1 MSILPILLSVVL
13 LGLSVPIFMVFGLG
27 SATSAIWIMDLPWS
41 TLIQVSFGSMTKHV
55 LIAVPLFIFTGMV
68 MLRGG
73 AAGRLV
79 HFATTL
85 VGHWPG
91 GLGLAM
97 ILAMGFFAAF
107 CGSILAAITAIGTIM
122 IPKMVEQGY
131 SKPFVIVLAASAAF
145 LEALIPPSN
154 AAILFSALTEVP
166 VSRTFAAG
174 FVPGLVLTVLL
185 GAVVYWRCRH
195 LRNPVRATVSER
207 FAAFRSAIP
216 GLVTPVIIL
225 GGIYAGLLT
234 PSESA
239 AVAGVW
245 AILIGILIYR
255 ELTFRGIIRALS
267 ETARITAVI
276 FAIIAM
282 ATFLSVV
289 LTYSRAPQAIIGFF
303 TEMGGTPLMLWIS
316 IAVICLILG
325 TFIEIVPVFY
335 LTVPIFAALAL
346 SLGQDILHLYVI
358 IRRLCRNRN
367 DNAAGL
373 RGHLHRSRC
382 GRRKSGKG
390 VPRSSAVRGSRNPVR
405 DPDDGD
411 AGCRHLASVGPE
423 LRRATR

>member
-1 MSILPILLSVVL
+1 MNAAATLLSML
-13 LGLSVPIFMVFGLG
+13 LLLLSVPIFMVFGLG
-27 SATSAIWIMDLPWS
+27 SASVAILGMDLPWS

-73 AAGRLV
+73 AAARLV

-107 CGSILAAITAIGTIM
+107 CGSILAAITAVGTIM

-131 SKPFVIVLAASAAF
+131 PKPFVIVLAASAAF

-154 AAILFSALTEVP
+154 AAILFSALTDVP

-174 FVPGLVLTVLL
+174 FVPGIVLLVLLSI
-185 GAVVYWRCRH
+185 VVTWRCRN
-195 LRNPVRATVSER
+195 LRNPEKATAAER
-207 FAAFRSAIP
+207 LSAFRSAVP
-216 GLVTPVIIL
+216 GLFTPFIIL

-239 AVAGVW
+239 AVAGIW

-255 ELTFRGIIRALS
+255 ELTFRALLDALHQ
-267 ETARITAVI
+267 TARITAVI
-276 FAIIAM
+276 FFIIAM

-289 LTYSRAPQAIIGFF
+289 LTYTQAPQKLIAFF
-303 TEMGGTPLMLWIS
+303 TEMGGTPMAFWLAV
-316 IAVICLILG
+316 AVICLILG
-325 TFIEIVPVFY
+325 TFVEIVPVFY

-346 SLGQDILHLYVI
+346 SLGLDILQLYIVFVAFAGI
-358 IRRLCRNRN
+358 GMITPPVCVGIYT
-367 DNAAGL
+367 AAGVAKESPEKAF
-373 RGHLHRSRC
+373 REVPVFV
-382 GRRKSGKG
+382 G
-390 VPRSSAVRGSRNPVR
+390 VGIIFGMLMIAFPPA
-405 DPDDGD
+405 
-411 AGCRHLASVGPE
+411 
-423 LRRATR
+423 ATWLPNLLN